1 MNAVSHQVC
10 RFSEDVYCVA
20 LPLSG
25 RPQPLPLVGHIVP
38 LAGFQ
43 DIFVKGIRLIHAQ
56 KIDIIIRI
64 VSAGSAVFPAVRIA
78 VVLPFP
84 RRIRKSEFVPQSSP
98 VMTALPVSAH
108 NLLHDTDPGSS
119 SHYRRMQAQ
128 HTDLQDIYTLR
139 CGNLHMLSVPFRE

>member
-1 MNAVSHQVC
+1 MYTASLCLFPGDLSHYHWLAISYHWPAFRTFCQGHPPHP
-10 RFSEDVYCVA
+10 RSEDRYNHPYRFRRECRIPCCQDCCCASWRSA
-20 LPLSG
+20 LFL
-25 RPQPLPLVGHIVP
+25 
-38 LAGFQ
+38 
-43 DIFVKGIRLIHAQ
+43 
-56 KIDIIIRI
+56 
-64 VSAGSAVFPAVRIA
+64 
-78 VVLPFP
+78 LPFP
-84 RRIRKSEFVPQSSP
+84 HRIRKSESVPQSSP